1 MVAFRMLNHSI
12 KREIENAAYMAKK
25 VQKDG
30 KTQSNRIA
38 IRLTSPESIEMRDRF
53 NDCARRLKRTIE
65 REMKFVSTVGEASP
79 RQVGEV
85 ANLADVDDVIWVRAV
100 SNEDVLPCKSLIQLA
115 AEQSKL
121 DDNVLVYVNPG
132 PMMSYT

>member
-1 MVAFRMLNHSI
+1 MVAFRMLNHPI
-12 KREIENAAYMAKK
+12 KREKENAAYMAKK

-115 AEQSKL
+115 AEQSNL

-132 PMMSYT
+132 PMMSCA

>member
-1 MVAFRMLNHSI
+1 
-12 KREIENAAYMAKK
+12 MAKK

-30 KTQSNRIA
+30 KTQRNRIA
-38 IRLTSPESIEMRDRF
+38 IRLTTPDSVEMRDRF

-65 REMKFVSTVGEASP
+65 REMRFVSTVGEESP
-79 RQVGEV
+79 RQVGQV
-85 ANLADVDDVIWVRAV
+85 ASLAEIDDVIWVRAI

-121 DDNVLVYVNPG
+121 HDNVLVYVNPG
-132 PMMSYT
+132 PMMSY